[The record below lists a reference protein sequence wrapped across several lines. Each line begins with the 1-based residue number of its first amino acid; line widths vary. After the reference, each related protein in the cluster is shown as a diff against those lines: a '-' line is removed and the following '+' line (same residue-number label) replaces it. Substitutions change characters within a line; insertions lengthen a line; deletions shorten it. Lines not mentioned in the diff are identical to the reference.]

1 MRISLSTEDPAHRS
15 KCQENNNMRGDE
27 RSPFPHPGGFYNDNV
42 KKTHVRCNGATT
54 II

>member
-15 KCQENNNMRGDE
+15 KRQKNNNVREDE